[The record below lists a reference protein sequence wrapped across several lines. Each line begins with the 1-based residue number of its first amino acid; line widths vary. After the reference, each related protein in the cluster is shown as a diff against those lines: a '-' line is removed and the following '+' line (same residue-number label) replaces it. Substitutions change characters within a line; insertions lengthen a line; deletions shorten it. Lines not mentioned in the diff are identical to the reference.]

1 MRFGCCVDLTG
12 LAVVTAAGY
21 DYAELAAAQVL
32 RAEEPESAF
41 AETLRAV
48 REAGVPVEA
57 FNGFPPGHLKITGP
71 EVDEARVERDVS
83 VALERGTRLGGQ
95 VVGSAGARNVPD
107 GFPVA
112 EAWRQ
117 LVAFFHMAGRQA
129 EQVGMVLAVEPLNRG
144 ESNIITS
151 VAEGLRLVE
160 EVDHPAVQVLS
171 DLYHVAVESES
182 VADTAQ
188 AGARLVHVHV
198 ADSGRLYPGSGA
210 YDYAGY
216 VGALRAAGYDRRIS
230 VECAWGDF
238 AAEAPRALVF
248 LRTVWTSP
256 GAPSAT

>member
-57 FNGFPPGHLKITGP
+57 FNGFLPGHLKITGP
-71 EVDEARVERDVS
+71 EVDEARVERYVS
-83 VALERGTRLGGQ
+83 VALEQGARLGGQVQ

-117 LVAFFHMAGRQA
+117 LVAFFRMAGRQA

-171 DLYHVAVESES
+171 DLYHVAVEDES

-210 YDYAGY
+210 
-216 VGALRAAGYDRRIS
+216 
-230 VECAWGDF
+230 
-238 AAEAPRALVF
+238 
-248 LRTVWTSP
+248 
-256 GAPSAT
+256 